1 MISDK
6 NFYELKESIS
16 KEAGIIKEINSFF
29 SNFNSE
35 DNEEKKMI
43 SSQISLLKNRLRKEN
58 ENVSEILTDMYLTKP
73 LPQVM
78 NKIRNFGDESGPKN
92 KKQKENQGFSFNSE
106 RNSEQKEREKDYYN
120 FRKKISKN
128 LKKKEGIEKK
138 DKKPSRYVGLS
149 NKFFSKFSIY
159 LLDKGRFKALQR
171 DLVKANMRFLPKSY
185 LSVIFF
191 STFLSL
197 IASIFI
203 FTFFLFFNI
212 SISSPF
218 ITITSESILTLFLK
232 VSWILFV
239 IPLGT
244 FIFMYFYPALE
255 RDSIEEKINQELPF
269 ATINMAAI
277 SGSLIDP
284 TKIFSIIIITKEY
297 PTLRK
302 EFIKIING
310 VNVLGY
316 DLITVLRNS
325 AFNNPSKKLASLFNG
340 LATTINSGGDL
351 PTFFEERAKSLL
363 FEYKLESEKDTR
375 SAETFMDI
383 YISVVIAA
391 PMILMLLMIMIQIS
405 GLGIALSISAI
416 TLIMVTGVSLINVVF
431 LTFLHL
437 KQPKS

>member
-1 MISDK
+1 MIPDK

-16 KEAGIIKEINSFF
+16 KEARIIKEINSFF
-29 SNFNSE
+29 SSFNRE
-35 DNEEKKMI
+35 DNKEKKMI
-43 SSQISLLKNRLRKEN
+43 SSQIKLLKDRLRKEN
-58 ENVSEILTDMYLTKP
+58 ENVSKKLMDIYLIKP

-78 NKIRNFGDESGPKN
+78 NKIRNFGDESNLKN
-92 KKQKENQGFSFNSE
+92 KKQKESKKDSDNF
-106 RNSEQKEREKDYYN
+106 REKIP
-120 FRKKISKN
+120 KSP
-128 LKKKEGIEKK
+128 KKKEGIIEKK
-138 DKKPSRYVGLS
+138 GKKPSRYVGLA
-149 NKFFSKFSIY
+149 NKFFSNFSIY
-159 LLDKGRFKALQR
+159 LINKGRFKALQWN
-171 DLVKANMRFLPKSY
+171 LVKANMRFLPKSY
-185 LSVIFF
+185 ISVIFL

-212 SISSPF
+212 SLSQPF
-218 ITITSESILTLFLK
+218 ITMTSESIMTLFLK
-232 VSWILFV
+232 LSWILFV
-239 IPLGT
+239 IPLGI

-255 RDSIEEKINQELPF
+255 RDSLEEKINQELPF
-269 ATINMAAI
+269 AVINMAAI

-325 AFNNPSKKLASLFNG
+325 AFNNPSKKLANLFNG

-351 PTFFEERAKSLL
+351 PKFFEERAKSLL
-363 FEYKLESEKDTR
+363 FEYRLESEKDTR

-405 GLGIALSISAI
+405 GLGLALSISAI
-416 TLIMVTGVSLINVVF
+416 TLIMISGVSLVNIVF